1 MTLEYNEGN
10 KKSYP
15 KWLAVCVVMKIT
27 ANV

>member
-15 KWLAVCVVMKIT
+15 KWLAVYIVKKIT

>member
-15 KWLAVCVVMKIT
+15 KWLAVYIGEKIT